1 MLSDSNGSAM
11 AMVDTNVLVHAYD
24 ITEPQKHAVAT
35 NLAEQLAQESRLAI
49 SVQSLNEFY
58 SVVTSLRKAIQ
69 MPHER
74 AESIITTLCEVATV
88 ISLTPEIV
96 TRALQGVQQFKL
108 AFWDALIWAAAKE
121 NRIPVVYSEDFNSG
135 ATLDGV
141 TFVNPFEDTSVGA
154 SQL

>member
-1 MLSDSNGSAM
+1 MPNALTDSAM
-11 AMVDTNVLVHAYD
+11 AMVDTNILVYAYD
-24 ITEPQKHAVAT
+24 IKEPQKQAIAIALT
-35 NLAEQLAQESRLAI
+35 EQLARESRLAI

-58 SVVTSLRKAIQ
+58 RVVTSPRKAIQ

-74 AESIITTLCEVATV
+74 AESIINTLCQVAMV

-96 TRALQGVQQFKL
+96 ALALRGVKRFRL

-121 NRIPVVYSEDFNSG
+121 HSVPVVYSEDFNNG

-141 TFVNPFEDTSVGA
+141 SFINPFWGDGDIA
-154 SQL
+154 SQP